1 MKLKLIIRLAIVISV
16 VLLCTGF
23 GVYSFFRLNAEEHR
37 QDFDLYSLVPQD
49 VVAVLETDHLGEFV
63 SSIDQMKCSRDGRFL
78 YASNR
83 LQGDGIAIFSID
95 QATGELTKVGY
106 QLTGIHP
113 RNFLITP
120 DGKFLLCACRDSDLT
135 QIFSIDPETGLLTDT
150 GRSIA
155 SSKPVCLKF
164 RP

>member
-1 MKLKLIIRLAIVISV
+1 ADIHI
-16 VLLCTGF
+16 T
-23 GVYSFFRLNAEEHR
+23 
-37 QDFDLYSLVPQD
+37 P
-49 VVAVLETDHLGEFV
+49 
-63 SSIDQMKCSRDGRFL
+63 DGGFL

>member
-1 MKLKLIIRLAIVISV
+1 MTFLRYEDGNLTPVQTIEA
-16 VLLCTGF
+16 
-23 GVYSFFRLNAEEHR
+23 
-37 QDFDLYSLVPQD
+37 DSLHAAGSADIHITP
-49 VVAVLETDHLGEFV
+49 
-63 SSIDQMKCSRDGRFL
+63 DGRFL

-135 QIFSIDPETGLLTDT
+135 QIFSIDPETGLLSDT